1 MYTDKP
7 FPNVNY
13 FDSLQ
18 WLLTDNEQELLYIKI
33 FRQLMI
39 PFRTGAVGFI

>member
-13 FDSLQ
+13 FDYLQ
-18 WLLTDNEQELLYIKI
+18 WLLTDNI
-33 FRQLMI
+33 
-39 PFRTGAVGFI
+39 GFVTD